1 MAITRR
7 QWLAVGLSIPLT
19 VAAGTQA
26 AVSGSAS
33 GARTAL
39 TLLVGAAPGGGW
51 DTVARE
57 LQTAMRENGI
67 VANPQVVNVPGA
79 AGTIALEQLL
89 QMRGQ
94 SDVVMV
100 TGTVML
106 GGVVVNDSSHDLT
119 ATTPIA
125 HLADDYEAVVV
136 PADSPLK
143 SLDDLI
149 SALQDDP
156 GAVSFGGGSLG
167 GTDHLLAG
175 LLAQEV
181 GVDPSDVN
189 YVPFAGGGEAVSAL
203 LSHSVSAGVSG
214 YNEFADQVTAGN
226 LRLLGIASPESVP
239 GVDGPTFS
247 EAGYDAYLPNWRGA
261 VAPAGLT
268 NEDAAELT
276 AILSETVRT
285 AEWKDALTR
294 NKWVDAY
301 QDGGEFRKFV
311 ESETSRV
318 TNIIE
323 ELGL

>member
-19 VAAGTQA
+19 LAAGTQA

-57 LQTAMRENGI
+57 LQTAMRENNI
-67 VANPQVVNVPGA
+67 VANPQVINVPGA
-79 AGTIALEQLL
+79 AGTIALEQLM
-89 QMRGQ
+89 QMKGQ
-94 SDVVMV
+94 SDVVMI

-106 GGVVVNDSSHDLT
+106 GGIVVNDSQHDLT
-119 ATTPIA
+119 ETTAIA
-125 HLADDYEAVVV
+125 HLADDYEAIVV
-136 PADSPLK
+136 PDDSPLK
-143 SLDDLI
+143 SLDDLV
-149 SALQDDP
+149 AAMQDDP

-175 LLAQEV
+175 LLAEEV
-181 GVDPSDVN
+181 GVSPSDVN

-203 LSHSVSAGVSG
+203 LSHSVTAGISG

-226 LRLLGIASPESVP
+226 LRLLGIAAPHAVA
-239 GVDGPTFS
+239 GVDGPTFT
-247 EAGYDAYLPNWRGA
+247 EAGYKAYLPNWRGA

-268 NEDAAELT
+268 VEESAELT
-276 AILSETVRT
+276 AIMSETVAT
-285 AEWKDALTR
+285 AEWKDALER

-301 QDGGEFRKFV
+301 QDGEEFGEFVRT
-311 ESETSRV
+311 ETQRV
-318 TNIIE
+318 TEIIE